1 MRIKTRTFEKCAV
14 FLVFLFYASTNSFWG
29 YRLFH
34 DSDIFPAVACLLP
47 IFLYFIYYC
56 TAGLHTRNTA
66 ACLIFAL
73 YAVIVMWSSFNPKL
87 ILFYGMCVT
96 LLLDSSISDTTG
108 LLKRFFLF
116 SLLFAFGSFI
126 NLFLPAL
133 YRSVILP
140 FFSGS
145 SQYAR
150 LIRWSN
156 RSIYFIIPG
165 FANQTSF
172 NACHFVYGIGYF
184 LCCRIGGGKIGFKKW
199 VILGLLSICLV
210 LTNKRAHFLFLILS
224 LAITYYATGDNKQK
238 GKRILIVTL
247 IGIVLSIVLYY
258 LITRVNVGVFI
269 KLNTMLTRMADDE
282 DVTSGRSAMYAAAW
296 KYFVQNPLFGI
307 GWEKSPV
314 IIPELRGK
322 HVHNIYIELLCE
334 TGIVGFTVFAAF
346 FGYALYSA
354 IRNARKAKSQDE
366 KTSASFCLFMQ
377 LFFLFYG
384 MTGNPLYD
392 PPYYIPYFIICAFSI
407 HGSHSRNAK
416 RLN

>member
-1 MRIKTRTFEKCAV
+1 MIIKTHTFEKCAV

-34 DSDIFPAVACLLP
+34 NSDIFAGAACLLP

-56 TAGLHTRNTA
+56 AAGLHTRSTA
-66 ACLIFAL
+66 ACLILAM
-73 YAVIVMWSSFNPKL
+73 YAVIVIWSSFIPKF

-96 LLLDSSISDTTG
+96 LLLDSNISDTTD

-126 NLFLPAL
+126 NLFLPGL

-140 FFSGS
+140 SFSGS

-156 RSIYFIIPG
+156 RSNYFIIPG

-172 NACHFVYGIGYF
+172 NACHFVYGIGSL
-184 LCCRIGGGKIGFKKW
+184 LCFRIGGGKIGFKKW

-238 GKRILIVTL
+238 GKRILILAL
-247 IGIVLSIVLYY
+247 IAIVLLIVANY
-258 LITRVNVGVFI
+258 LINNVNIGVFI
-269 KLNTMLTRMADDE
+269 KLRNTLTQLEDGE

-314 IIPELRGK
+314 IIPELHGM
-322 HVHNIYIELLCE
+322 HVHNIYIELLIE

-346 FGYALYSA
+346 FGYALYTA

-366 KTSASFCLFMQ
+366 KTSAGFCLFMQ
-377 LFFLFYG
+377 LFFLLYG
-384 MTGNPLYD
+384 ITGNPLYD
-392 PPYYIPYFIICAFSI
+392 PPYYIPYFIICSFSI
-407 HGSHSRNAK
+407 HELRSCNAR
-416 RLN
+416 RLS